1 MHRLSLR
8 HIATQIDNQLSRWSK
23 PSIILLSTGLIAL
36 LGIIDYITGHQLT
49 IYFIYLLPVML
60 VTWYAGRNWGFMLS
74 ILSVV
79 TWTVANQL
87 AGHMVQGATAHYWN
101 TGIRLLTFLFI
112 VYILSSLKSSL
123 LHEKELS
130 RTDYLTGVLNVREFM
145 HLADLEIQRSR
156 RYHHPLTLAYI
167 DLNNFKQVND
177 TYGHKMGD
185 EALRELAQAMV
196 ANLRSSDLVGRM
208 GGDEFAILF
217 THSDERAAA
226 QALDKI
232 RKVLLRGVTQRQ
244 LPISISVGVTSY
256 QDSVQN
262 IDEMLVLADE
272 LMYKA
277 KANGI
282 DDYRSI

>member
-1 MHRLSLR
+1 
-8 HIATQIDNQLSRWSK
+8 
-23 PSIILLSTGLIAL
+23 
-36 LGIIDYITGHQLT
+36 
-49 IYFIYLLPVML
+49 ML
-60 VTWYAGRNWGFMLS
+60 MFFML
-74 ILSVV
+74 
-79 TWTVANQL
+79 A
-87 AGHMVQGATAHYWN
+87 
-101 TGIRLLTFLFI
+101 FL
-112 VYILSSLKSSL
+112 LSSLKSSL
-123 LHEKELS
+123 QHEKELS
-130 RTDYLTGVLNVREFM
+130 RTDFLTGVLNVREFM
-145 HLADLEIQRSR
+145 RLANLEILRAQ

-185 EALRELAQAMV
+185 EALRALAQAMV

-232 RKVLLRGVTQRQ
+232 RKVLLRGVTQHQ
-244 LPISISVGVTSY
+244 LVITISVGVTVF
-256 QDSVQN
+256 QPSVQN

-277 KANGI
+277 KANGK
-282 DDYRSI
+282 DGYRSG